1 MSRPPH
7 LRVGC
12 GLGLFT
18 TLVLLLL
25 FSASPSVVVATPEAR
40 SYGHVVAI
48 SLGSSY
54 SSVGVFAKGAVNIP
68 AEGQSFSLSRA
79 NRRALHSGLSEPL
92 DVLLFQPSR
101 LLCCA
106 EESEY
111 FLSRAFPN
119 PKNGPGTH
127 THDGRVAIAETLPL
141 ILGRLKATADQWLG
155 QSTTHVVIAVPR
167 RVRDDERRAIR
178 EAAESVGLSVLR
190 LLPAPRAAGLAFGL
204 DDHQDERVGLVV
216 EMGRRHFEVSLLG
229 YDWGVF
235 EDLADVTDTALGE
248 EMGNFIQGSL
258 PTGSRGSEDPFGK
271 ALAYME
277 LVIREAGL
285 TRGDVDDIVLVGE
298 YARDERARS
307 PVRDFFGGRDPL
319 RCSYGADGGC
329 DPDEAVTMGA
339 AVSAKMYTL
348 PRLLGIR
355 EP

>member
-1 MSRPPH
+1 MTRSRPPQ

-12 GLGLFT
+12 GLGLLT

-25 FSASPSVVVATPEAR
+25 FSPSPSVVAASPEAR

-48 SLGSSY
+48 SLGPSY
-54 SSVGVFAKGAVNIP
+54 SSVGVFAKGAVNTP
-68 AEGQSFSLSRA
+68 AEGQSKYV
-79 NRRALHSGLSEPL
+79 NG
-92 DVLLFQPSR
+92 DIR
-101 LLCCA
+101 LLCRA

-111 FLSRAFPN
+111 FLIRAFPN

-141 ILGRLKATADQWLG
+141 ILARLKATADQWLG

-167 RVRDDERRAIR
+167 RVCDDERRAIR
-178 EAAESVGLSVLR
+178 EAAESVGLSALM
-190 LLPAPRAAGLAFGL
+190 LLPAPRAAGLAFGV

-216 EMGRRHFEVSLLG
+216 EMGRRHFEASLLG

-235 EDLADVTDTALGE
+235 EDLADVTDTAFGE
-248 EMGNFIQGSL
+248 EMGDLVEGSY
-258 PTGSRGSEDPFGK
+258 PTGSRGSEDPFEK
-271 ALAYME
+271 ALTYMD

-298 YARDERARS
+298 YARNERARS
-307 PVRDFFGGRDPL
+307 LVRDFFGGRDPL

-329 DPDEAVTMGA
+329 DPDEAVTTGA
-339 AVSAKMYTL
+339 AISAKMYTL